1 ASLEGLSSSAAELLT
16 KFREDLENDLGT
28 PAALSRVQKAV
39 KDSSLSPSEALELV
53 GRMDSVLGL
62 GLLKSAKEALQ
73 AQAASLSSASSSAA
87 AGSAVSHEGDS
98 EAAEIDALVA
108 ARVQAKKDKNFAEAD
123 RIRDELTARG
133 IVVTDTPNGPV
144 WERKK

>member
-1 ASLEGLSSSAAELLT
+1 M
-16 KFREDLENDLGT
+16 ENDLGT

-39 KDSSLSPSEALELV
+39 KDSSVSPSEALELV

-73 AQAASLSSASSSAA
+73 AQAASLSSASSSSAAA